1 MKIQR
6 EALEEMTHLI
16 DFFQTYDLLEIMS
29 HFKPRI
35 KPMINCPDKNLS
47 RTIAREW
54 FELAIWFN
62 RLIAYRDSQKLE
74 LIENS
79 LLMSAHI
86 NNLSKRPNIMNSL
99 NKLIDSPWHMAFHM
113 NFMYLKLEIFE
124 EWHKLME
131 IQIQEPVF
139 DIAINQT
146 PNTLSLYIKS
156 ETLQVIALESEEFE
170 PERYEAPFTIPI
182 FDKSLNKKKIFDEKA
197 SMEKKVEFLF
207 WISY

>member
-1 MKIQR
+1 
-6 EALEEMTHLI
+6 
-16 DFFQTYDLLEIMS
+16 
-29 HFKPRI
+29 
-35 KPMINCPDKNLS
+35 
-47 RTIAREW
+47 
-54 FELAIWFN
+54 
-62 RLIAYRDSQKLE
+62 
-74 LIENS
+74 
-79 LLMSAHI
+79 
-86 NNLSKRPNIMNSL
+86 
-99 NKLIDSPWHMAFHM
+99 MAFHM

-182 FDKSLNKKKIFDEKA
+182 FDKSLNKKKIFDDKA